1 MDSRPENRATAG
13 GIPMNIAKGWSR
25 IERVLLVVA
34 VAGSV
39 IAVGLSLY
47 NLNAFFLYLLIPAWL
62 PYLSA
67 RIIGWIVQATLDED
81 NHI

>member
-1 MDSRPENRATAG
+1 M
-13 GIPMNIAKGWSR
+13 PMNFAKGWRR

-39 IAVGLSLY
+39 IAVGLLLFTPRYQELY
-47 NLNAFFLYLLIPAWL
+47 WTLFIPAWF